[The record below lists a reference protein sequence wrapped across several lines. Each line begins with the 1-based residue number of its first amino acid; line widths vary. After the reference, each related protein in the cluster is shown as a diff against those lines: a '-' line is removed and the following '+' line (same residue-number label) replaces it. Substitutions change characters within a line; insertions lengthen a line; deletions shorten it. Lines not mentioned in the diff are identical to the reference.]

1 MTPADK
7 KEYLEDLF
15 RAAATE
21 DNEAQRVIQEMRFL
35 AQALTKYETCHIPH
49 SYEPDAVKS
58 GLCSTIQKH
67 QIHLIEKT
75 PYVVPKTFSD
85 IHSLKIATEENFKAH
100 KSGQV
105 PEGERLKTFFATGK
119 IEMSVHPV
127 SHVFSITLTK
137 PVYSNEKVN
146 VKYPELNDAMDLL
159 SNYLETQGGI
169 EANVDG
175 STRSMTFNFPISRAK
190 DIMKKTT
197 ILYLRAMGHEKTP
210 SIQPRSQ
217 KLKIVS

>member
-146 VKYPELNDAMDLL
+146 VKYRHVQ
-159 SNYLETQGGI
+159 SKQ
-169 EANVDG
+169 
-175 STRSMTFNFPISRAK
+175 
-190 DIMKKTT
+190 
-197 ILYLRAMGHEKTP
+197 
-210 SIQPRSQ
+210 
-217 KLKIVS
+217 